1 MRFLQYKTDIKPN
14 RETEKRN
21 RKNLN
26 LSSCFL
32 LEEIDVESANIRT
45 KCTRNLLDISS
56 GAAIS
61 RGRSTANTTGL
72 TEELPR

>member
-14 RETEKRN
+14 RETEKRK

-26 LSSCFL
+26 FSSFFP

-45 KCTRNLLDISS
+45 KYTRNLLDISS

-61 RGRSTANTTGL
+61 
-72 TEELPR
+72 